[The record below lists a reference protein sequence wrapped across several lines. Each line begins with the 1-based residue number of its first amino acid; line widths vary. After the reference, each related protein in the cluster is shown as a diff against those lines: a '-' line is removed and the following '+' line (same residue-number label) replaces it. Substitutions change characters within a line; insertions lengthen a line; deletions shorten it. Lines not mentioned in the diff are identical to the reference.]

1 VFQLRLEKLSE
12 GVYANAEGLGGGNVG
27 VICVDGVT
35 VAVDAGYPA
44 PAYEFRRSAE
54 ELTKRKVTHLI
65 LTHIHSDHIWGAV
78 AFEDCDIV
86 AHIRLAEKVLENL
99 QGQWSPEG
107 LRKYLKD
114 LRKHTPDRTKLMEG
128 LRIIQPKTTFI
139 SGLKIGPVEI
149 IHTGG
154 HTDCSSIVTVR
165 GSGVVFVGDLLF
177 VGRFPFAGDETVD
190 PDAWIAGLESI
201 IALKPDSIVPGHG
214 PVCGVFEVEKQIDWF
229 RAVRSE
235 MLELIE
241 KGVTEDEVTKH
252 DFPKLYEAQRPE
264 LPQAAWRQWYRVL
277 SLKRGFSSLS
287 SQ

>member
-1 VFQLRLEKLSE
+1 MISL
-12 GVYANAEGLGGGNVG
+12 
-27 VICVDGVT
+27 DGVT
-35 VAVDAGYPA
+35 VAIDSGYPA

-86 AHIRLAEKVLENL
+86 AHIRLAEKVSENL
-99 QGQWSPEG
+99 QGQWSSEG
-107 LRKYLKD
+107 LRKYMED
-114 LRKHTPDRTKLMEG
+114 LRKHTPDRIKLMEG
-128 LRIIQPKTTFI
+128 LRIIQPKTTFT
-139 SGLKIGPVEI
+139 SGLRVGPVEI
-149 IHTGG
+149 THTGG

-165 GSGVVFVGDLLF
+165 GSGVVFGGDLLF

-201 IALKPDSIVPGHG
+201 KALKPDSIVPGHG
-214 PVCGVFEVEKQIDWF
+214 PVCGVIEVEKQIDWF

-235 MLELIE
+235 MMELIE
-241 KGVTEDEVTKH
+241 KGATEDEAAIH

-264 LPQAAWRQWYRVL
+264 LPQAAWRRWYRAL
-277 SLKRGFSSLS
+277 SLRRDSSSLS